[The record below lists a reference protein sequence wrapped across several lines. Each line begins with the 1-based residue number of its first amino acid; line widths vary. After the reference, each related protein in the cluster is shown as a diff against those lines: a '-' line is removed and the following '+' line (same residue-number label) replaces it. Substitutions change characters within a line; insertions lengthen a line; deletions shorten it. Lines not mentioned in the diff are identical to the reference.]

1 MHYDWGDLHALHDF
15 CGTPA
20 DGEPL
25 AEIWYGTHRGGP
37 SRLEDGTLLEDVVA
51 PRGKGAHVDGFP
63 YLAKL
68 IAPAKPLSIQV
79 HPSIEEAEAGFDREN
94 KLGIPLNSP
103 DRVFVDRNHKP
114 EMLLALTPWRTLVG
128 FAPEQELIRFNE
140 EVSTPLSLHI
150 AKLIRE
156 QGLER
161 PAASAL
167 RDGLKPPIEHV
178 EEYARR
184 CGELARHSD
193 PAIAKRAGMLEFVH
207 SFFPG
212 QSSLL
217 VAALMNIVDL
227 EPGQALFTPSGT
239 IHSYLSGVGF
249 EVMSSSANT
258 IRAGLTSKHVDVEC
272 LLSTANLRS
281 STPTLVEP
289 VEHSECGGSVLTY
302 QPDVEDFRLDVSDAS
317 ERGLRGAASADT
329 VIVAIDGNG
338 FVDQQPFA
346 RGNAMWIPANGEFEL
361 RGTVKVAVVSIAKA
375 PVKWSFIPSC
385 ATATA

>member
-1 MHYDWGDLHALHDF
+1 MHYDWGDVHALHDF

-20 DGEPL
+20 DDKPL

-51 PRGKGAHVDGFP
+51 PRSIGAHVDGFP

-94 KLGIPLNSP
+94 ELGIPLDAPN
-103 DRVFVDRNHKP
+103 RVFVDRNHKP

-128 FAPEQELIRFNE
+128 FAPELELIRFNE
-140 EVSTPLSLHI
+140 EVATPLSLHI
-150 AKLIRE
+150 ASLIRE

-167 RDGLKPPIEHV
+167 RDGLKPPIEYV

-184 CGELARHSD
+184 CTALASHSD
-193 PAIAKRAGMLEFVH
+193 PAIAKRASMLEFVH
-207 SFFPG
+207 SFFPR

-217 VAALMNIVDL
+217 VAALMNILDL
-227 EPGQALFTPSGT
+227 EPGQALFTPAGT

-258 IRAGLTSKHVDVEC
+258 IRAGLTNKHIDVEG
-272 LLSTANLRS
+272 LLSTANLHPS
-281 STPTLVEP
+281 VPMLVEP
-289 VEHSECGGSVLTY
+289 VEHPECGSQVLTY
-302 QPDVEDFRLDVSDAS
+302 QPAVEDFRLDIADAS
-317 ERGLRGAASADT
+317 DDALLGTATADT
-329 VIVAIDGNG
+329 VVVAIDGEGLVN
-338 FVDQQPFA
+338 DQALA
-346 RGNAMWIPANGEFEL
+346 RGSAMWIPANGNFEL
-361 RGTVKVAVVSIAKA
+361 RGAVKVAVVSIADG
-375 PVKWSFIPSC
+375 PIVWSV
-385 ATATA
+385 AR